1 MSRIQLPQ
9 YKMAGGL
16 DISQLNGF
24 LEQREMQIANGYG
37 PYKGKAF
44 RIGHM
49 GEVWPSDL
57 ERLFAAIDEFAAGEE
72 KGGRQEKP
80 PARLTG

>member
-1 MSRIQLPQ
+1 
-9 YKMAGGL
+9 MAERGYESDTVTTVENKRGV
-16 DISQLNGF
+16 DVGALNRF
-24 LEQREMQIANGYG
+24 LGKRGMQIADGYG

-57 ERLFAAIDEFAAGEE
+57 ERLFAAIEAFA
-72 KGGRQEKP
+72 GRAE
-80 PARLTG
+80 

>member
-1 MSRIQLPQ
+1 MAERGYESDTVTTVENGLELDLGELSR
-9 YKMAGGL
+9 
-16 DISQLNGF
+16 F
-24 LEQREMQIANGYG
+24 LGEREMQVASGYG

-57 ERLFAAIDEFAAGEE
+57 ERLFAAIEEFAAVEQG
-72 KGGRQEKP
+72 
-80 PARLTG
+80 